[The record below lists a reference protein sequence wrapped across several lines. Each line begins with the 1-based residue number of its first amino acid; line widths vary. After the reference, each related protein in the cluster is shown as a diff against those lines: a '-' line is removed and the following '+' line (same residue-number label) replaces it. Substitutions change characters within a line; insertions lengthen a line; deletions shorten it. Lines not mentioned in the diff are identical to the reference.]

1 MADEWGAAPWNTGA
15 QGGGQS
21 PVAPPVGHVQ
31 RPSPQQ
37 FRPGHDDW
45 DDRPGAAANE
55 AVARPPIVWLAV
67 GVGLAVIGAVLGLV
81 FRSATWSVLG
91 WLLSGPAAIG
101 MLAVFA
107 LADAA
112 KRQRLW
118 YVPGQAA
125 GWLRRSLVVLAL
137 MAIAV
142 NAWIIADAVARGRW
156 T

>member
-1 MADEWGAAPWNTGA
+1 MVDEWGAAPWNTGA
-15 QGGGQS
+15 QGGGQPPPHQPDGRAQPPPGQHFS
-21 PVAPPVGHVQ
+21 PVADNWDTRPRPPDV
-31 RPSPQQ
+31 
-37 FRPGHDDW
+37 D
-45 DDRPGAAANE
+45 

-67 GVGLAVIGAVLGLV
+67 GVGLAVVGAVLGLV
-81 FRSATWSVLG
+81 FRSATWSVIG

-101 MLAVFA
+101 MLTVFV
-107 LADAA
+107 LADAT

-125 GWLRRSLVVLAL
+125 GWLRRGLVVSAL
-137 MAIAV
+137 VAIAV